1 MKKIFYFLAISL
13 LLIGCEGN
21 NPESERPL
29 NQPCHYSQSK
39 GQWVIDTDW
48 SPAGKK
54 YTLDVSDHLHVIDFL
69 DEGNVHM
76 YNCNDNSLSEP
87 YNKKEGIYEG
97 DYPDFSA
104 EFSAPYTYH
113 FSDTLTLIIT
123 SYSGETTTYR
133 LLH

>member
-13 LLIGCEGN
+13 LLIGCDGN

-54 YTLDVSDHLHVIDFL
+54 YINEYETADEYFVRVIEFTD
-69 DEGNVHM
+69 D
-76 YNCNDNSLSEP
+76 C
-87 YNKKEGIYEG
+87 NKKCYSSHNKDFSDPYDRSEGSYMG
-97 DYPDFSA
+97 DYPNFTTDRGNIYAFK
-104 EFSAPYTYH
+104 
-113 FSDTLTLIIT
+113 DTLTFIVND
-123 SYSGETTTYR
+123 ETFK
-133 LLH
+133 LLR